1 MALFF
6 IAGITAQ
13 MMNSNLGLKWFIY
26 MTDQGI
32 SFLALHFL
40 IEACLVTA
48 RWTWERFHP
57 EYDPCKYSKASSYTA
72 SSSTDLADAYFL
84 IGSKTSCDTAVSD
97 LSSAEFFGNSIL
109 DAYIHFEHVYDSPR
123 NSSTEL

>member
-1 MALFF
+1 
-6 IAGITAQ
+6 
-13 MMNSNLGLKWFIY
+13 

-57 EYDPCKYSKASSYTA
+57 EYDPCKYSIGSSYAALSYTG
-72 SSSTDLADAYFL
+72 LADAQFL
-84 IGSKTSCDTAVSD
+84 IGSKTT
-97 LSSAEFFGNSIL
+97 
-109 DAYIHFEHVYDSPR
+109 
-123 NSSTEL
+123 